1 MNDSAYIPLY
11 SVLRP
16 ETFDEVVG
24 QQNVIKLLKSFLK
37 SGFLPSMVFYGPP
50 GTGKTTVARIAAGL
64 YGAKLYKFSA
74 VTDSSADIKKI
85 LYKDRESV
93 FVDGSSP
100 SGHPKNNPCK

>member
-24 QQNVIKLLKSFLK
+24 QQNVIRLLKSFLK

-64 YGAKLYKFSA
+64 YGAKLYK
-74 VTDSSADIKKI
+74 
-85 LYKDRESV
+85 
-93 FVDGSSP
+93 
-100 SGHPKNNPCK
+100 